1 MTRSLRLMSLALL
14 LAGLWLATSTV
25 AADLDA
31 LMQEF
36 RVTPTGLKPAPAFK
50 LKGLEGKVTALADHR
65 GRSVL
70 LYFWATW

>member
-1 MTRSLRLMSLALL
+1 MTRSVRLMLLALL
-14 LAGLWLATSTV
+14 LTGLVPATSSV

-36 RVTPTGLKPAPAFK
+36 RVTPTGLKLASGFK
-50 LKGLEGKVTALADHR
+50 LKSLEGKVTALADHR
-65 GRSVL
+65 GRPVL

>member
-14 LAGLWLATSTV
+14 IAGLGPATSSV
-25 AADLDA
+25 AADLDG

-36 RVTPTGLKPAPAFK
+36 GVMPAGLKPAPAFT
-50 LKGLEGKVTALADHR
+50 LKRLDGTVTALADHR
-65 GRSVL
+65 GRPVL

>member
-1 MTRSLRLMSLALL
+1 MTRSMRLMSLALL
-14 LAGLWLATSTV
+14 LAGLWLTTSSV

-36 RVTPTGLKPAPAFK
+36 RVMPTGLKPAPAFS
-50 LKGLEGKVTALADHR
+50 LKTLGGKTAALADHR
-65 GRSVL
+65 GRAVL

>member
-1 MTRSLRLMSLALL
+1 MTRPVGLMLLALL
-14 LAGLWLATSTV
+14 LVGLVPSTSSV

-50 LKGLEGKVTALADHR
+50 LKSLEGKVTALADHH
-65 GRSVL
+65 GRPVL

>member
-1 MTRSLRLMSLALL
+1 MTRSVRLMLLALL
-14 LAGLWLATSTV
+14 LAGLIPATSGV

-31 LMQEF
+31 LMKEF
-36 RVTPTGLKPAPAFK
+36 RVTPSGLKPAPAFS
-50 LKGLEGKVTALADHR
+50 LKALDGKAAALADHR